1 MRAENNKWIHW
12 ASQEPDELDQLFA
25 DLEAGE
31 EVETP
36 PAPDGAPPAPPA
48 PAPTVDETIAELEGE
63 SGEPA
68 PTPPAPAPHQPTP
81 DAGLTDLVRQLAE
94 RTIRE
99 EQRAEME
106 RRAAEAAARATAE
119 EPAPLFDPAQ
129 LDLTPEERETYQ
141 ASMPVIE
148 KLVRRE
154 LMAYHDRTRPVGAQ
168 TFEEL
173 RQQVSG
179 FQPQLEQST
188 EAAFTAAM
196 RAGVPDLDARVAHPG
211 WQAYLD
217 QPVPYQGGVTFR
229 QALHNAATVE
239 RNLPKALEIIRGF
252 QHEAPATPAAPRQ
265 PASPGVARGGA
276 PASVAASVRQGGSTE
291 KKLKYST
298 FTKASEM
305 MAAGKLDPQKYQAI
319 VDKFMD
325 ADEAGL
331 VDYTS

>member
-1 MRAENNKWIHW
+1 MTMRSAETNEWVHW
-12 ASQEPDELDQLFA
+12 ASDEPDELDQLFA
-25 DLEAGE
+25 SLDEEETPAPAEPTPDPDPAPVDADSAIADLEAE
-31 EVETP
+31 EQPAPREEP
-36 PAPDGAPPAPPA
+36 PAPVA
-48 PAPTVDETIAELEGE
+48 
-63 SGEPA
+63 
-68 PTPPAPAPHQPTP
+68 HQPSQ
-81 DAGLTDLVRQLAE
+81 DSGLTDLVRQLAE

-106 RRAAEAAARATAE
+106 RRAAEAAARAAAE

-129 LDLTPEERETYQ
+129 IDLTPEERETYQ
-141 ASMPVIE
+141 ASLPVIE

-179 FQPQLEQST
+179 FQPQIEQSA

-196 RAGVPDLDARVAHPG
+196 RAAVPDLDARVSSPG

-217 QPVPYQGGVTFR
+217 QPVPFQGGVTFR
-229 QALHNAATVE
+229 QALQQAAGAE
-239 RNLPKALEIIRGF
+239 RNLPKALEIIRGY
-252 QHEAPATPAAPRQ
+252 QMEAPAASAPR
-265 PASPGVARGGA
+265 PAVSPGVARGGA
-276 PASVAASVRQGGSTE
+276 PASVAASVRQGGAAE

-298 FTKASEM
+298 FTKASDM

-319 VDKFMD
+319 VDKFME

-331 VDYTS
+331 VDYTA